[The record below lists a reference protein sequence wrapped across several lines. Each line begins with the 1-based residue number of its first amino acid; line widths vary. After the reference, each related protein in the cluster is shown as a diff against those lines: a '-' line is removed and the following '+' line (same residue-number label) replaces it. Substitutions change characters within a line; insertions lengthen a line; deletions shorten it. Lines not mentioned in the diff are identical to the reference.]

1 MTGPTAFYTATIV
14 LMAVYALI
22 ISEKVNRAVAA
33 LLGGAIL
40 VIAGVLNQ
48 DEAIRAID
56 FNTIGFLAGMMIV
69 VGVARTS
76 GLFEY
81 LAIKAAQSA
90 RGNPAGI
97 LVSLSLITAILS
109 AGLDNVT
116 TVLLVVP
123 VTMGICR
130 HLRVPPYPFL
140 FAEIFAS
147 NIGGAAT
154 EIGDPPNILIGS
166 TTHLSFNDFLIHM
179 APVAVVVLIVQLGIN
194 HLIWGR
200 RLKARPADKAAVM
213 ALCASKEIRDRRMF
227 TISVVMLIAIIAAF
241 AVGEM
246 FHLHAGTIALF
257 GAAVMLLLHN
267 LPYKAH
273 RQNENIVGVLKD
285 VEWVTIFFFIGLFI
299 VIGAVEKTGLIT
311 MLASALTHATGG
323 DMKLTATGVLWLSA
337 LASAIIDNIP
347 FVATMIPLLKD
358 MAPTFGGV
366 THMEPVWWSLAFG
379 ACLGGNGTLIGAS
392 ANLVVAGEAE
402 KAGVNFR
409 FRTFTL
415 MALPMMLLSIAI
427 CQLYILWRYF

>member
-1 MTGPTAFYTATIV
+1 MTAQHAFIAATTTLIV
-14 LMAVYALI
+14 VYALI

-33 LLGGAIL
+33 LLGGSFLIL
-40 VIAGVLNQ
+40 IGVLSQ
-48 DEAIRAID
+48 EEAIAAID
-56 FNTIGFLAGMMIV
+56 FNTIGFLTGMMIV
-69 VGVARTS
+69 VAVAQRS

-81 LAIKAAQSA
+81 LAIRAAQIA
-90 RGNPAGI
+90 RGNPSGI
-97 LVSLSLITAILS
+97 MVSLAMITAILS

-123 VTMGICR
+123 VTMAICR
-130 HLRVPPYPFL
+130 NLRVPPYPFL

-166 TTHLSFNDFLIHM
+166 TTHLSFNGFLIHM
-179 APVAVVVLIVQLGIN
+179 MPVAVVVLIVQLIIN

-200 RLKARPADKAAVM
+200 RLKARPEARAKVM
-213 ALCASKEIRDRRMF
+213 ALDAVSQIKDRRMF
-227 TISVVMLIAIIAAF
+227 AISIGMLVVIILAF
-241 AVGEM
+241 AAAEI
-246 FHLHAGTIALF
+246 FHIHAGTIALF
-257 GAAVMLLLHN
+257 GASIMLLIDN
-267 LPYKAH
+267 LPYKPH
-273 RQNENIVGVLKD
+273 RQNENIIRVLKD

-299 VIGAVEKTGLIT
+299 VVGAVEKAGLISQ
-311 MLASALTHATGG
+311 MAHALTHATGG

-358 MAPTFGGV
+358 MAPALGGV
-366 THMEPVWWSLAFG
+366 THMEPVWWSLALG

-402 KAGVNFR
+402 KNGVNFS
-409 FRTFTL
+409 FAKFTL
-415 MALPMMLLSIAI
+415 LAFPMMLLSIAI
-427 CQLYILWRYF
+427 CQIYILWRYF